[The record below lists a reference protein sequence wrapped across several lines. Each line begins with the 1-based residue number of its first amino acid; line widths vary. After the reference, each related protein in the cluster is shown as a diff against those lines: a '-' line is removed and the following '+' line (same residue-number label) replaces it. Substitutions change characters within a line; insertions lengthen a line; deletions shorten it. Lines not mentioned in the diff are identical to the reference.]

1 MSLVKT
7 LAKVA
12 IGAALAK
19 GVSNMTK
26 GGTTRR
32 AAPEPGTGSIFG
44 GENSPGGGL
53 ADMLG
58 ELAQGQGR
66 GAQQPSG
73 GLADILG
80 GLMKGASGAQQQSSG
95 GLSDLLGGLTGSSAQ
110 QTAKPGR
117 ELADMLGKM
126 LGGAQGGAAQ
136 GGLGGLLESL
146 AGGSAPKAQQ
156 PDAGS
161 LGDMLNSAF
170 QRGGSLQATPSQ
182 AQEDQASLLLR
193 AIIQAAKSDGR
204 IDAKE
209 KEALMEQMGD
219 ITPDEAQFVQREF
232 QRPVDV
238 EGLVR
243 DVPRGMEAQVYAMS
257 LVGLDLDSQAEAQ
270 YLHNLGQALGIDP
283 KMSNA
288 IHQKMG
294 EPVLYT

>member
-12 IGAALAK
+12 IGAAIAK
-19 GVSNMTK
+19 GVSSMAK
-26 GGTTRR
+26 GTTTRR

-66 GAQQPSG
+66 GAQQPGG
-73 GLADILG
+73 GLADLLG
-80 GLMKGASGAQQQSSG
+80 GLMKGAGGAQQQGG
-95 GLSDLLGGLTGSSAQ
+95 GLSDLLGGLTGSRSQQGAQ
-110 QTAKPGR
+110 PGG
-117 ELADMLGKM
+117 ELADMLGNL
-126 LGGAQGGAAQ
+126 LGGAQGGAAA

-146 AGGSAPKAQQ
+146 AGGGAPTAQQ
-156 PDAGS
+156 PGAGS
-161 LGDMLNSAF
+161 LGDMLNTAF
-170 QRGGSLQATPSQ
+170 QQGGALQATPSQ
-182 AQEDQASLLLR
+182 AQEDQANLLLR

-209 KEALMEQMGD
+209 KEALMEHMGD

-232 QRPVDV
+232 QRPVDI

-243 DVPRGMEAQVYAMS
+243 DVPRGMETQVYAMS

-283 KMSNA
+283 EMSNA

>member
-12 IGAALAK
+12 IGAAIAK
-19 GVSNMTK
+19 GVSSMAK

-66 GAQQPSG
+66 GAQQPGG
-73 GLADILG
+73 GLADLLG
-80 GLMKGASGAQQQSSG
+80 GLMKGAGGAQQQGG
-95 GLSDLLGGLTGSSAQ
+95 GLSDLLGGLTGSRSQQGAQ
-110 QTAKPGR
+110 PGG
-117 ELADMLGKM
+117 ELADMLGNL
-126 LGGAQGGAAQ
+126 LGGAQGGAAA

-146 AGGSAPKAQQ
+146 AGGGAPTAQQ
-156 PDAGS
+156 PGAGS
-161 LGDMLNSAF
+161 LGDMLNTAF
-170 QRGGSLQATPSQ
+170 QQGGALQATPSQ
-182 AQEDQASLLLR
+182 AQEDQANLLLR

-209 KEALMEQMGD
+209 KEALMEHMGD

-232 QRPVDV
+232 QRPVDI

-243 DVPRGMEAQVYAMS
+243 DVPRGMETQVYAMS

-283 KMSNA
+283 EMSNA

>member
-12 IGAALAK
+12 IGAAIAK
-19 GVSNMTK
+19 GVSSMAK
-26 GGTTRR
+26 GTTTRR

-66 GAQQPSG
+66 GTQQPGG
-73 GLADILG
+73 GLADLLG
-80 GLMKGASGAQQQSSG
+80 GLMKGAGGAQQQGG
-95 GLSDLLGGLTGSSAQ
+95 GLSDLLGGLTGSRSQQGAQ
-110 QTAKPGR
+110 PGG
-117 ELADMLGKM
+117 ELADMLGNL
-126 LGGAQGGAAQ
+126 LGGAQGGAAA

-146 AGGSAPKAQQ
+146 AGGGAPTAQQ
-156 PDAGS
+156 PGAGS
-161 LGDMLNSAF
+161 LGDMLNTAF
-170 QRGGSLQATPSQ
+170 QQGGALQATPSQ
-182 AQEDQASLLLR
+182 AQEDQANLLLR

-209 KEALMEQMGD
+209 KEALMEHMGD

-232 QRPVDV
+232 QRPVDI

-243 DVPRGMEAQVYAMS
+243 DVPRGMETQVYAMS

-283 KMSNA
+283 EMSNA